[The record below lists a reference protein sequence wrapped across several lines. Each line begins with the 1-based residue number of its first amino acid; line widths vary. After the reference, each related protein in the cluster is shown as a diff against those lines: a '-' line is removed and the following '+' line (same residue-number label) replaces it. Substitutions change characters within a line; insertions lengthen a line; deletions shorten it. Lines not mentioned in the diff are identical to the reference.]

1 MAATWTLG
9 IFIGLV
15 PLIGW
20 HMDPD
25 GFETCS
31 YRRVIDIGYN
41 VYSKLFGFQFPIVLV
56 MLYLNAGV
64 YYAFRGAKTQR
75 SVIVFRT
82 VFYYAFRRAKMQ
94 RTVSVFRTVLY
105 YAFRGAK
112 MQRTVTVFRTV
123 FYYAFR
129 GAKTQRSVIVFR
141 TVL

>member
-1 MAATWTLG
+1 
-9 IFIGLV
+9 
-15 PLIGW
+15 
-20 HMDPD
+20 MDPD

-75 SVIVFRT
+75 SV
-82 VFYYAFRRAKMQ
+82 
-94 RTVSVFRTVLY
+94 
-105 YAFRGAK
+105 
-112 MQRTVTVFRTV
+112 TVFRTV

-141 TVL
+141 TVFYYAFCRAKTQRTVTVFRTVLYYAKEIKEAIGNGNCTTAIGLWEKNSRAAGEI